1 MFSIFS
7 RKREIEELQQKLAKA
22 EQRMEQQNSEL
33 EQLRRRLQS
42 ADSANATLQQQL
54 HSQNGTV
61 RHLQNFGQSLVTM
74 QASLLT
80 LANRLRDE
88 KDNAVEAQGISL
100 DSSNAIERIS
110 KNLANLADASSSAAQ
125 QAGSLDQ
132 SSREIIGVVK
142 LIHDIADQTN
152 LLALNASI
160 ESARAGEQG
169 RGFAVVADEVRTLA
183 QRTAEATNKIA
194 KLAESIRVASGGT
207 RDQMNSLA
215 EQSRS
220 FSEDGQRATGTMRE
234 LLDFSV
240 TMEKV
245 VAASSLR
252 SFCELAKLDH
262 LIYKFELYKV
272 LFHLSQKSVHD
283 FAQHTECRLG
293 KWYYH
298 GEGKACFSQLP
309 GYHDIEQP
317 HIGVHASAINALKAH
332 AAGEVE
338 TMLREVG
345 NMEEASMQVLS
356 NLEKMAHSAESNSN
370 LLCQAKHA

>member
-7 RKREIEELQQKLAKA
+7 RKREIEELQQHLAKA
-22 EQRMEQQNSEL
+22 EQRIEQQNSEL
-33 EQLRRRLQS
+33 EQLRQRVQV
-42 ADSANATLQQQL
+42 ADKANSSLEQQL
-54 HSQNGTV
+54 NSQNGTV

-272 LFHLSQKSVHD
+272 LFHLSQKSRCTILPNTPNAAWVNGITR
-283 FAQHTECRLG
+283 A
-293 KWYYH
+293 
-298 GEGKACFSQLP
+298 KAGPVFRNCPVTTTSNNR
-309 GYHDIEQP
+309 I
-317 HIGVHASAINALKAH
+317 SAYT
-332 AAGEVE
+332 AAPS
-338 TMLREVG
+338 TR
-345 NMEEASMQVLS
+345 
-356 NLEKMAHSAESNSN
+356 
-370 LLCQAKHA
+370 